1 MSWLTSL
8 GLVAVLLLRLGAIV
22 AFAVAV
28 NWLIAHRLGDTPRDR
43 AGMTAAAY
51 MTALGSL
58 FAILTGFLI
67 SSEYL
72 TLRDARNALGAEV
85 AAASQLAQA
94 SGSLTPADTGK
105 LQEDL
110 AAYLTVLPRGEWPAL
125 EAGVAGMS
133 PAGERLRALQS
144 TVFRMSGKPYVPDAA
159 ARTLQESVNSI
170 TSSRRQRLVIASSSL
185 PFPLFALS
193 LLAGLALIVN
203 SLLVSNRQ
211 GERYGWVAAGIVL
224 AVALDLGAILAISA
238 PFSGAFVVDT
248 QPVTELLAEL
258 QRGAYLPWVGGP

>member
-1 MSWLTSL
+1 MSALTSL
-8 GLVAVLLLRLGAIV
+8 GLWWVLVLTLGAIV
-22 AFAVAV
+22 VFALLV
-28 NWLIAHRLGDTPRDR
+28 NWAVGRFLKDGPRDK
-43 AGMTAAAY
+43 AGTTAAAY

-105 LQEDL
+105 VQEDL
-110 AAYLTVLPRGEWPAL
+110 TAYLSVLPTGEWTAL
-125 EAGVAGMS
+125 ASGAAGAS
-133 PAGERLRALQS
+133 PAAERLRDLQS
-144 TVFRMSGKPYVPDAA
+144 TVFRVTAKPYVPDAA
-159 ARTLQESVNSI
+159 ASTLQESVNNI

-193 LLAGLALIVN
+193 LLAGMALIVN
-203 SLLVSNRQ
+203 SLLVSGRQ
-211 GERYGWVAAGIVL
+211 GARYGLVAAGIVL

-238 PFSGAFVVDT
+238 PFTGAFVVDT
-248 QPVTELLAEL
+248 APVTELLAEL
-258 QRGAYLPWVGGP
+258 ARGAYLPWVSGP

>member
-1 MSWLTSL
+1 MSVLTSL
-8 GLVAVLLLRLGAIV
+8 NLWSVLALTVGAIV
-22 AFAVAV
+22 AFALLV
-28 NWLIAHRLGDTPRDR
+28 NWSVGRVLRSGPRER
-43 AGMTAAAY
+43 AGTTAAAY

-94 SGSLTPADTGK
+94 SGSLTPADTGRV
-105 LQEDL
+105 QEDL
-110 AAYLTVLPRGEWPAL
+110 TAYLSVLPIGEWPAL
-125 EAGVAGMS
+125 ESGAAGVS
-133 PAGERLRALQS
+133 PAAKRLRDLQS
-144 TVFRMSGKPYVPDAA
+144 TVFRVTAKPYVPAA
-159 ARTLQESVNSI
+159 AASTLQESVNNI

-193 LLAGLALIVN
+193 LLAGMALIVN
-203 SLLVSNRQ
+203 SLLVSGRQ
-211 GERYGWVAAGIVL
+211 GAAYGWVAAGIVL

-238 PFSGAFVVDT
+238 PFSGAFIVDT
-248 QPVTELLAEL
+248 APVAELLDEL
-258 QRGAYLPWVGGP
+258 ARGAYLPWVSSP

>member
-1 MSWLTSL
+1 MGALTSL
-8 GLVAVLLLRLGAIV
+8 DLWVVLAVTLVAII
-22 AFAVAV
+22 AFAAIT
-28 NWLIAHRLGDTPRDR
+28 NWVIGRALGPGPRDR
-43 AGMTAAAY
+43 AGTTAAAY

-105 LQEDL
+105 VQEDL
-110 AAYLTVLPRGEWPAL
+110 TAYLSVLPTGEWSAL
-125 EAGVAGMS
+125 EVGAAGAS
-133 PAGERLRALQS
+133 PAAERLRSLQS
-144 TVFRMSGKPYVPDAA
+144 TVFRVTSKSYVPGPAA
-159 ARTLQESVNSI
+159 SSLQESVNAI
-170 TSSRRQRLVIASSSL
+170 TTSRRQRLVIASSGL

-203 SLLVSNRQ
+203 SLLVSARQ
-211 GERYGWVAAGIVL
+211 GARYGLVAAGIVL

-238 PFSGAFVVDT
+238 PFTGAFVVDT
-248 QPVTELLAEL
+248 APVTELLDEL
-258 QRGAYLPWVGGP
+258 ARGAYLPWVNTP